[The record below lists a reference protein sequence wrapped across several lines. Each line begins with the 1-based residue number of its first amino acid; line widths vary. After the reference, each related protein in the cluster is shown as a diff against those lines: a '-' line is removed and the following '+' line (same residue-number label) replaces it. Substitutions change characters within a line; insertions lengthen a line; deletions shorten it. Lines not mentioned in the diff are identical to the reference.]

1 MKTLHNTQHDKRGMT
16 SRKGSG
22 WLKRA
27 MLFLVMILLGSL
39 VSVAGYPPQKLSM
52 LSVDGITIILLV
64 KPDTAA
70 EEVPAEIARLFP
82 DEHAARM
89 DQLINSQFDLS
100 TMTKPE
106 E

>member
-1 MKTLHNTQHDKRGMT
+1 M
-16 SRKGSG
+16 
-22 WLKRA
+22 
-27 MLFLVMILLGSL
+27 
-39 VSVAGYPPQKLSM
+39 
-52 LSVDGITIILLV
+52 

-106 E
+106 EDADDVIIDTHKIFQEIMKENKALGK